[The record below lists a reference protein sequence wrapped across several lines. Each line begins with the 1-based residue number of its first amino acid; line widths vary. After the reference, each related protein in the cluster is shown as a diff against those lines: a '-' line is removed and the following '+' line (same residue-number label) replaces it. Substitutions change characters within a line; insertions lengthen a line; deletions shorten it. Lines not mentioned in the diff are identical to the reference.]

1 MIKNKK
7 VIGILAGSLRKESF
21 SVKLGKAIASMAPEG
36 YEFRL
41 ISLVDL
47 QVYNQDLDD
56 HDQVPPQSYVAF
68 RNEIAELD
76 GFIFITPEHN
86 RSIPAVLK
94 NAVDIASRP
103 KGKNLWSGKP
113 GAVFSNSPGPLA
125 AFGAHHHLR
134 QVLVCLNVLVQAQP
148 EVYLA
153 KIGEAFE
160 ENGDL
165 NTSVKGFVQKAV
177 DAFVSWVERLG

>member
-1 MIKNKK
+1 MNKK

-21 SVKLGKAIASMAPEG
+21 SKKLGKAIIAMAPEG
-36 YEFRL
+36 YEFQM
-41 ISLVDL
+41 ISLENL
-47 QVYNQDLDD
+47 PVYNQDFDD
-56 HDQVPPQSYVAF
+56 HDQVPDSYGTF
-68 RNEIAELD
+68 RKEIAALD

-103 KGKNLWSGKP
+103 KGKNLWNGKP

-134 QVLVCLNVLVQAQP
+134 QCLVCLNVHVQAQP

-153 KIGEAFE
+153 KIGEAFD

-165 NTSVKGFVQKAV
+165 NPSVKGFVQKAV
-177 DAFVSWVERLG
+177 DAFVGWMERLG

>member
-1 MIKNKK
+1 MSNK

-21 SVKLGKAIASMAPEG
+21 SKKLGKAVVSMAPEG
-36 YEFRL
+36 YEFRM
-41 ISLVDL
+41 ISLEDL
-47 QVYNQDLDD
+47 PVYNQDFDD
-56 HDQVPPQSYVAF
+56 HDQVPDSYVAF
-68 RNEIAELD
+68 RKEIAAMD

-103 KGKNLWSGKP
+103 KGKNLWGGKP

-134 QVLVCLNVLVQAQP
+134 QCLVCLNVYVQAQP

-160 ENGDL
+160 ESGDL
-165 NTSVKGFVQKAV
+165 NPSVKGFVQKAV

>member
-1 MIKNKK
+1 MKNKK

-21 SVKLGKAIASMAPEG
+21 PKKLGKAVVSMAPEG
-36 YEFRL
+36 YEFRM
-41 ISLVDL
+41 ISLEDL
-47 QVYNQDLDD
+47 PVYNQDFDD
-56 HDQVPPQSYVAF
+56 HDQVPDSYVAF
-68 RNEIAELD
+68 RKEIAAMD

-103 KGKNLWSGKP
+103 RGKNLWSGKP
-113 GAVFSNSPGPLA
+113 GAVFSNSPGPLS

-134 QVLVCLNVLVQAQP
+134 QVLVCLNVHVQAQP